1 MPTHIPTD
9 DEIRLRAYHLWEING
24 RQDGRELDYW
34 LQAALELEDAAN
46 PPMTGTLLTP
56 PASVA
61 ANLDRPALTR
71 REVRTA

>member
-46 PPMTGTLLTP
+46 PQSGTVVAA
-56 PASVA
+56 PAALA
-61 ANLDRPALTR
+61 ANLDRPARGLR
-71 REVRTA
+71 RTA

>member
-34 LQAALELEDAAN
+34 LLAALELEDAAN
-46 PPMTGTLLTP
+46 PPSVGTLVP
-56 PASVA
+56 SPAAVA
-61 ANLDRPALTR
+61 ANLDRPAPVR
-71 REVRTA
+71 GRRTA